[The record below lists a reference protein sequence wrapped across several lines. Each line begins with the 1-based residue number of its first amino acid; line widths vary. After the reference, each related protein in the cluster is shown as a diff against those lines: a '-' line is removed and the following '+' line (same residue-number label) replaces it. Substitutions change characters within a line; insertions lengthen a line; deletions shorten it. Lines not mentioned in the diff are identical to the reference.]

1 MSGVVDAVVMAAGE
15 GRRMRPLTER
25 WPKPILPIDGRP
37 VLATLLHELRS
48 SGLESATIVVGHLG
62 AQVRALVGDGS
73 AFGLRVTYVE
83 QPRPDGSA
91 DAVRRALEADVRPP
105 LLVTAADTVYARGD
119 VRRARARWEASGTVG
134 GLAVRVV
141 ADGDVSG
148 RATVTTE
155 GDRLLGLGGLPER
168 RGAGTLTAA
177 PLWFLGPEIARRV
190 PLVSGPPFELAD
202 AFSGALDAGEPVL
215 AVEIRPTRD
224 VTAPEDVV
232 ARNFPYLLRYRG
244 S

>member
-1 MSGVVDAVVMAAGE
+1 MSALVDAVVMAAGE
-15 GRRMRPLTER
+15 GRRMRPLTDR

-37 VLATLLHELRS
+37 VLATLLHELRAADVAR
-48 SGLESATIVVGHLG
+48 ATIVVGHLG

-73 AFGLRVTYVE
+73 AFDLRVRFVE
-83 QPRPDGSA
+83 QPQAHGSA
-91 DAVRRALEADVRPP
+91 DAVRRALEAGVEAP

-119 VRRARARWEASGTVG
+119 VAHARRCWEESDAVG
-134 GLAVRVV
+134 ALAVRAV
-141 ADGDVSG
+141 AEDDVPG

-155 GDRLLGLGGLPER
+155 GDRLLALAGPPQR
-168 RGAGTLTAA
+168 RGERTLTAA
-177 PLWFLGPEIARRV
+177 PLWFLGASVAERV

-202 AFSGALDAGEPVL
+202 AFRGALDAGEPVL

-232 ARNFPYLLRYRG
+232 ARNFPYL